1 MPRHPHP
8 AQPTFRLVAV
18 GAEAQELLASGFVFK
33 RTDRL
38 SILGPASKLGGLRVI
53 RGCSVAGVGAGSP
66 SRNIAGE
73 GGSGMP
79 SAALLSPGVCTLCF
93 NLGFPHSPK

>member
-38 SILGPASKLGGLRVI
+38 SILGPVSKLGGLRVI
-53 RGCSVAGVGAGSP
+53 RGCSVAGVGAGVP
-66 SRNIAGE
+66 FPQHCGGGGE
-73 GGSGMP
+73 RH
-79 SAALLSPGVCTLCF
+79 A
-93 NLGFPHSPK
+93 